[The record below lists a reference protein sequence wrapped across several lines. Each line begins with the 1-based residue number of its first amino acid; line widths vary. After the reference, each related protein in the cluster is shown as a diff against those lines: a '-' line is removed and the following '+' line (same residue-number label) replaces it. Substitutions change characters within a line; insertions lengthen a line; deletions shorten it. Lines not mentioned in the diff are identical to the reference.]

1 MLGSSS
7 WASARLSQRTSASSS
22 GAALQIRTVWDILEE
37 SAYIVRRVPLP
48 LRWRSPTVS
57 TRTYKGADTSGPPR
71 PRRKRH
77 IFAWTVLALQVVFII
92 WLVIGASIG
101 AALVVIIWV
110 AADALAG
117 VTFVVARLAR
127 DWRNDLP

>member
-1 MLGSSS
+1 M
-7 WASARLSQRTSASSS
+7 
-22 GAALQIRTVWDILEE
+22 
-37 SAYIVRRVPLP
+37 
-48 LRWRSPTVS
+48 
-57 TRTYKGADTSGPPR
+57 TYKGADTSGPPR